1 MANKILNIL
10 LVEDDPVDVDLTMEL
25 LDDASIRLNIQVVN
39 DGAKALA
46 YLFKEEPYHAVVR
59 PDLILLDLNL
69 PKKNGTE
76 VLDVIKHHQ
85 GLKQIPVVILTTS
98 DANEDIAKSY
108 NLGANSYVTKA
119 DGLEQFGKII
129 KSLECFWLHIAKL
142 P

>member
-1 MANKILNIL
+1 MANKTLNIL
-10 LVEDDPVDVDLTMEL
+10 LVEDDPADVDLTMEL
-25 LDDASIRLNIQVVN
+25 LDDASTTLNIQVVN

-46 YLFKEEPYHAVVR
+46 YLFKEGPYHAVTR

-85 GLKQIPVVILTTS
+85 ELKQIPVVILTTS
-98 DANEDIAKSY
+98 DANEDITKSY
-108 NLGANSYVTKA
+108 NLGANSYLTKA

-129 KSLECFWLHIAKL
+129 KSLECFWLHMAKL

>member
-1 MANKILNIL
+1 MANKTLNIL
-10 LVEDDPVDVDLTMEL
+10 LVEDDPADVDLTMEL
-25 LDDASIRLNIQVVN
+25 LDDASITLNIQVVN

-46 YLFKEEPYHAVVR
+46 YLFKEGPYHTVSR

-85 GLKQIPVVILTTS
+85 ELKQIPVVILTTS

-108 NLGANSYVTKA
+108 TLGANSYLTKA

-129 KSLECFWLHIAKL
+129 KSLECFWLHMAKL